1 MLRRTKVTTGKM
13 VEDLKIGD
21 HGYMTMTDRAMSK
34 FGEQL
39 TCVTIKHHCHN
50 NQNYLR
56 IIKEDSSK
64 NYRSSGHQDFQ
75 TENLL
80 P

>member
-1 MLRRTKVTTGKM
+1 MGKM
-13 VEDLKIGD
+13 VEDLKVGD
-21 HGYMTMTDRAMSK
+21 HGCMTMTDRAMSK

-39 TCVTIKHHCHN
+39 TCVTIKHRCHN
-50 NQNYLR
+50 KQNYLR

-64 NYRSSGHQDFQ
+64 HYRTPANQEVQ
-75 TENLL
+75 TESLL

>member
-50 NQNYLR
+50 N
-56 IIKEDSSK
+56 
-64 NYRSSGHQDFQ
+64 
-75 TENLL
+75 
-80 P
+80 